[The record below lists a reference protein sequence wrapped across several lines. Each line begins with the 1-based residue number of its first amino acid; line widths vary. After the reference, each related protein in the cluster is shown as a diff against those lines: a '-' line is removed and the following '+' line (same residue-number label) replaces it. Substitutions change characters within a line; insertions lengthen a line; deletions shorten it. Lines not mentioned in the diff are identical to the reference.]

1 MVAGMAA
8 CLAKVAGPQARLLGF
23 KDGTKGLFRNEVI
36 EIGEAEAAWYLNAGG
51 MQMLGRSADVVRT
64 EAQLAQ
70 TEESC
75 RALGLDGLVLVG
87 GPVSASDTAA
97 LAERFAEREVPTAS
111 PCNPKC

>member
-87 GPVSASDTAA
+87 APVSPPQP
-97 LAERFAEREVPTAS
+97 EP
-111 PCNPKC
+111 